1 MKKKFVPN
9 SCDTVASVS
18 YLNLLMSK
26 YLFTCRRSN
35 TSLSFSPS
43 VTVSGLMQHGGLPL
57 AISIH
62 WFYKSSVIASSTKC
76 LFLKLDLL
84 LLA

>member
-1 MKKKFVPN
+1 MKKKFVSN

-18 YLNLLMSK
+18 YLNLLMPK

-43 VTVSGLMQHGGLPL
+43 ATVSGLMQHGGLPMYL
-57 AISIH
+57 DTLVLQKFGYSELNEVSIPQ
-62 WFYKSSVIASSTKC
+62 A
-76 LFLKLDLL
+76 
-84 LLA
+84 